1 MTDNRLLK
9 LVSLLAAILLAYAV
23 TSDRNSSV
31 LSMSVPL
38 EIKNPPEDQVL
49 VKPIRRMVQVTLR
62 GPSFLVGPIASSP
75 PPFKVTIPERME
87 DRIRVSLRPSDLVV
101 PSMIEVLSVEPAEM
115 DLVFEPIERREFKVE
130 VPRVGQLEKQYT
142 LSRLDFEPKVVTVRG
157 PRSELKQIKT
167 VETEPLDL
175 ETLSESKTVTLG
187 VRNPGSHTALG
198 TKSVSV
204 RVAINEIPDQ
214 MSFAKRPVELRTIA
228 ATSGVMIEPT
238 EVDVVVE
245 GPPTEVADLKGDQV
259 IPFVRVSEKPGD
271 EGAKMPVQVELPDS
285 CEECSVVKVEPD
297 SVLVLAGKKTTPK
310 VTKQVAEKRRR

>member
-9 LVSLLAAILLAYAV
+9 LVSLLAAILLAYSV
-23 TSDRNSSV
+23 TSERNSSV

-49 VKPIRRMVQVTLR
+49 VKPTRRMVQVTLR

-75 PPFKVTIPERME
+75 PPFKVTVPERTE
-87 DRIRVSLRPSDLVV
+87 DRIRVSLQPTDLVV
-101 PSMIEVLSVEPAEM
+101 PSMIEVLSVEPSEM
-115 DLVFEPIERREFKVE
+115 ELVFEPIERREFKVE
-130 VPRVGQLEKQYT
+130 VPRVGQLDKQYT

-187 VRNPGSHTALG
+187 VRNPGSHTMLG
-198 TKSVSV
+198 AKNESVL
-204 RVAINEIPDQ
+204 VAINQIPDQ
-214 MSFAKRPVELRTIA
+214 LSFAKRPVELRTVP
-228 ATSGVMIEPT
+228 ATTGVMIEPT
-238 EVDVVVE
+238 EVDVIVE
-245 GPPTEVADLKGDQV
+245 GPPTEVADLKADQV
-259 IPFVRVSEKPGD
+259 IPFVRVSERPGD
-271 EGAKMPVQVELPDS
+271 DGAKFSVRVELPDA

-297 SVLVLAGKKTTPK
+297 SVLVLSGKKSAQKLPK
-310 VTKQVAEKRRR
+310 QGAEKRRR